1 MVSCVPIFFGIMRKL
16 LSLSVFI
23 ILTLSTGAEQIHY
36 WNTDKPTLEAALKAA
51 PKDNKEREKAL
62 EMRFIANG
70 CSGNALQHQEV
81 KGHGSNLICEIT
93 GAKAGIIIVA
103 AHFDHVERGQGIVD
117 NWSGAVLLPFLAKSV
132 AEMHPKH
139 TYRFIAF
146 TDEEKGLVGSKY
158 YVSHL
163 SKEEKKQILAMI
175 NFDTLGLSPTKIW
188 LDHGDRGLA
197 QDIAAAAGAT
207 RLPLSVVNVE
217 NLGMADSD
225 SFFNEKIPALT
236 IHSVTPDTFHIL
248 HTADDNFS
256 AIKMN
261 DYYDTYRLAALY
273 LSYLDMLVGNEMTTP
288 AAAK

>member
-1 MVSCVPIFFGIMRKL
+1 
-16 LSLSVFI
+16 
-23 ILTLSTGAEQIHY
+23 
-36 WNTDKPTLEAALKAA
+36 
-51 PKDNKEREKAL
+51 
-62 EMRFIANG
+62 MRFIANG
-70 CSGNALQHQEV
+70 CSGNALQHQGV

-207 RLPLSVVNVE
+207 KSPLSVVNVE

-248 HTADDNFS
+248 HSADDNFS